1 MTDTQTFA
9 LWWGVLAVG
18 MGVGFAVFAKQ
29 QADVQ
34 VRIQRF
40 LKTPAPSSHRTIAI
54 FSRVFGVG
62 FVVIGVVVFIAALTG
77 ALT

>member
-1 MTDTQTFA
+1 MTGPQVFA
-9 LWWGVLAVG
+9 LCWGVLAVA

-29 QADVQ
+29 HADVQ

-40 LKTPAPSSHRTIAI
+40 LKTPGPSSHRTIAI

-62 FVVIGVVVFIAALTG
+62 FAVIGVVVFFAALTG